1 MYPIIDAHVHL
12 DLYEEMVRE
21 RLLESRDLYRIQ
33 GFITVSMNAGSC
45 LRNLR
50 LKQQLPHAIFPAFG
64 YHPEQAMPAPEEEEA
79 LFVWIHRHRDEM
91 VAIGEIGLPYYMR
104 KAAEERGELFNDAP
118 YFRLLER
125 FVQLAAQLN
134 KPVVLHAVYEDA
146 ERVCDLLEKFGV
158 EKAHFHWFKGSTKTL
173 DRMKKNGYAVSVTP
187 DVVYKAKIQAVVEA
201 YPLELLMVETDG
213 PWPFE
218 GAFEGQTTHPC
229 MSRESIRQ
237 ISILKGLPE
246 QEVGMVLFE
255 NTRRFYNLPL

>member
-12 DLYEEMVRE
+12 DLYEERVRE
-21 RLLESRDLYRIQ
+21 RLLESCQFFQIE
-33 GFITVSMNAGSC
+33 GFIAVSMNTGSC
-45 LRNLR
+45 LRNLQ
-50 LKQQLPHAIFPAFG
+50 LKRQLPRVVFPAFG
-64 YHPEQAMPAPEEEEA
+64 YHPEQAMPVQEEEDA
-79 LFVWIHRHRDEM
+79 LFEWIHRHRDEM

-104 KAAEERGELFNDAP
+104 KAAEERGELFNDEP

-125 FVQLAAQLN
+125 FVQLSVRLN

-146 ERVCDLLEKFGV
+146 EKVCDLLEKHGV
-158 EKAHFHWFKGSTKTL
+158 EKAHFHWFKGSANTL
-173 DRMKKNGYAVSVTP
+173 ARMKKNGYAVSVTP
-187 DVVYKAKIQAVVEA
+187 DVVYKAKIQAMVKA

-218 GAFEGQTTHPC
+218 GAFEGQTTHPR
-229 MSRESIRQ
+229 MIRESIRQ

-246 QEVGMVLFE
+246 QEAGMMLFE